1 MEQTKI
7 MDNNGFADKD
17 AKNLAA
23 ALVNSI
29 TPAMVN
35 RLTEN
40 VDQIAKISELLNNPE
55 ITQLIEKITG
65 TTQSLNLLVDILKQ
79 LYEQGTLEQLSHMV
93 GVLDGLLNSL
103 TPGILSRMVDIG
115 LQLVEVGDFL
125 LTSGLHS
132 RLPFVIHAID
142 AAIVEAQDKAG
153 KGKQLGGVMGLLRAF
168 KQPEIQEGLQ
178 ILLKGIRGLSTE
190 EV

>member
-1 MEQTKI
+1 MEQREIT
-7 MDNNGFADKD
+7 NNSDLLDKD
-17 AKNLAA
+17 ARNLAQ
-23 ALVNSI
+23 ALVDSV
-29 TPAMVN
+29 TPQMVN

-40 VDQIAKISELLNNPE
+40 IEQIAKVGELLNNPE
-55 ITQLIEKITG
+55 MLQLMEKLTDITS
-65 TTQSLNLLVDILKQ
+65 SLNLLLDTLKQ
-79 LYEQGTLEQLSHMV
+79 LHEQGTLEQLSHMV
-93 GVLDGLLNSL
+93 GVLDGLINSI

-142 AAIVEAQDKAG
+142 AAIIEAQDKAG
-153 KGKQLGGVMGLLRAF
+153 KGKQLGGIIGLLRAL

-190 EV
+190 DI

>member
-1 MEQTKI
+1 MEQVVI
-7 MDNNGFADKD
+7 SENNQVLDSD
-17 AKNLAA
+17 TRNLAA
-23 ALVNSI
+23 ALVSSI

-40 VDQIAKISELLNNPE
+40 VDHIARISEVLSNPE
-55 ITQLIEKITG
+55 MIQLIEKMSG
-65 TTQSLNLLVDILKQ
+65 MTQSLNMVADILKQ
-79 LYEQGTLEQLSHMV
+79 LNDQGTLEQLGHTVS
-93 GVLDGLLNSL
+93 VLDGVLNSL

-153 KGKQLGGVMGLLRAF
+153 KGKQLGGIIGILRAF

-190 EV
+190 EI

>member
-1 MEQTKI
+1 
-7 MDNNGFADKD
+7 
-17 AKNLAA
+17 
-23 ALVNSI
+23 
-29 TPAMVN
+29 
-35 RLTEN
+35 
-40 VDQIAKISELLNNPE
+40 
-55 ITQLIEKITG
+55 
-65 TTQSLNLLVDILKQ
+65 
-79 LYEQGTLEQLSHMV
+79 
-93 GVLDGLLNSL
+93 NSL

-153 KGKQLGGVMGLLRAF
+153 KGKQLGGIIGLLRAL

-190 EV
+190 EI

>member
-1 MEQTKI
+1 MENTRI
-7 MDNNGFADKD
+7 PETNGSINKD
-17 AKNLAA
+17 VKQLTTAITD
-23 ALVNSI
+23 SI
-29 TPAMVN
+29 TPAMIN

-40 VDQIAKISELLNNPE
+40 IDQIGRLSEMLTNAE
-55 ITQLIEKITG
+55 IVNLIEKITNMSE
-65 TTQSLNLLVDILKQ
+65 SLNLLLDILKQ
-79 LYEQGTLEQLSHMV
+79 LHEQGTLDQLANMV

-103 TPGILSRMVDIG
+103 IPGILSRMVDIG

-153 KGKQLGGVMGLLRAF
+153 KGKQLGGIIGLLRAL

-190 EV
+190 EI

>member
-1 MEQTKI
+1 MENTRI
-7 MDNNGFADKD
+7 PETNGSINKD
-17 AKNLAA
+17 VKQLTTAITD
-23 ALVNSI
+23 SI
-29 TPAMVN
+29 TPAMIN

-40 VDQIAKISELLNNPE
+40 IDQIGRLSEMLTNAE
-55 ITQLIEKITG
+55 IVNLIEKITNMSE
-65 TTQSLNLLVDILKQ
+65 SLNLLLDILKQ
-79 LYEQGTLEQLSHMV
+79 LHEQGTLDQLANMV

-153 KGKQLGGVMGLLRAF
+153 KGKQLGGIIGLLRAL

-190 EV
+190 EI

>member
-1 MEQTKI
+1 MEQTQITSNSNILNKEAEDLTQAI
-7 MDNNGFADKD
+7 I
-17 AKNLAA
+17 
-23 ALVNSI
+23 NSI

-40 VDQIAKISELLNNPE
+40 MEQIARISELLVNPE
-55 ITQLIEKITG
+55 VTQLIEKLTG
-65 TTQSLNLLVDILKQ
+65 ITQSLNLLVDILKQ
-79 LYEQGTLEQLSHMV
+79 LHEQGTLEQLSQMV
-93 GVLDGLLNSL
+93 GVLDGLINSI

-142 AAIVEAQDKAG
+142 AAIIEAQDKAG
-153 KGKQLGGVMGLLRAF
+153 KGKQLGGIMGLVRAL

-190 EV
+190 DI